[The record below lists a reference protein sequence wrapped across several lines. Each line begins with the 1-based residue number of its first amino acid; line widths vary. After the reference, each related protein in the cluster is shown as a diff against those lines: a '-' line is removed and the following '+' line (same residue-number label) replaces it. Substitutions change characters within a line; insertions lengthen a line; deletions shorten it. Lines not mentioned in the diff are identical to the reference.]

1 MNELRHSAYLCTPSG
16 NRVQGFALRT
26 RISSILRIFSEPL
39 KRGCKKTCVFLQPLT
54 FLAFTGIYSH
64 PPNNPGKNFEI

>member
-39 KRGCKKTCVFLQPLT
+39 KRGCKK
-54 FLAFTGIYSH
+54 LAFFYSPLH
-64 PPNNPGKNFEI
+64 F